1 MSLIEWK
8 NEFEIGI
15 AAVDSEHRDL
25 ITTINDLDTAL
36 REGAALDAVIA
47 ALGEIYALIS
57 AHFALEERYMRDTGY
72 ADYGPHKEDHE
83 SLLDQ
88 LRDIMDRVEDDGDFD
103 EARLARELD
112 SWFTLH
118 FRTHDAKLHRHEQRR
133 AP

>member
-8 NEFEIGI
+8 KEFEIGI

-25 ITTINDLDTAL
+25 IATINDLDAAL
-36 REGAALDAVIA
+36 REGAALDTVIA
-47 ALGEIYALIS
+47 TLGEIYALIS

-72 ADYGPHKEDHE
+72 ADLVSHKEDHE

-88 LRDIMDRVEDDGDFD
+88 LRDIMDRVEDEGDFD
-103 EARLARELD
+103 SSRLSRDLD
-112 SWFTLH
+112 EWFTVH
-118 FRTHDAKLHRHEQRR
+118 FRTHDAKLHRHAQGR